1 MAAHVLGEGQ
11 GRPANGPVYATREII
26 VVFKNLTDH
35 LDSDED
41 YYFSSLGGPR
51 VFVNL
56 PGAIYGVLPLLSI
69 LFALII
75 ILLLPVIL
83 KALCWTLRAVQVAVA
98 PGSML
103 SSRPLFE
110 DSYWVLLAIQS
121 FGRMETRE
129 HCSAR
134 RAGPSS

>member
-1 MAAHVLGEGQ
+1 MLVIP
-11 GRPANGPVYATREII
+11 PA
-26 VVFKNLTDH
+26 
-35 LDSDED
+35 
-41 YYFSSLGGPR
+41 
-51 VFVNL
+51 
-56 PGAIYGVLPLLSI
+56 LLSI

-83 KALCWTLRAVQVAVA
+83 KALYWTLRAVQVAVA

-103 SSRPLFE
+103 STRPLFE

-129 HCSAR
+129 RLQRTALAWSELVNKANL
-134 RAGPSS
+134 